1 MSDLVRILGSCM
13 VFGGCLGL
21 GFWYRFQMEGRIRT
35 IRDMGHILE
44 LLAGEIRYGRNT
56 LPECCSHVA
65 RYLQEPFCGAFL
77 RIGNKMTE
85 NTGISFG
92 EVFREEM
99 AEVLKALPLKEEDR
113 ENFLKFTFQGGFM
126 DGQMQL
132 RAVEQ
137 SIDLLKS
144 TEEKL
149 EKENAEKSRMAVGL
163 GAMSGLLLILVLW

>member
-1 MSDLVRILGSCM
+1 MI
-13 VFGGCLGL
+13 FWGCLGL
-21 GFWYRFQMEGRIRT
+21 GLWYRFQMEGRIHG
-35 IRDMGHILE
+35 IRDMIHILE

-65 RYLQEPFCGAFL
+65 GYLKEPFGEAFL
-77 RIGNKMTE
+77 RTGNRMTE

-99 AEVLKALPLKEEDR
+99 EEALEKLPLKEEDR
-113 ENFLKFTFQGGFM
+113 ECFFRFASRGGFM

-132 RAVEQ
+132 RAIEQ
-137 SIDLLKS
+137 SIDLLRS

-149 EKENAEKSRMAVGL
+149 KKESAEKSRMAVGL
-163 GAMSGLLLILVLW
+163 GAMSGLLLILILW